1 MRSESAI
8 VELSVGSLVAPV
20 FLQPFLPLAGTFQTG
35 ALAVEHSARG
45 LVQQP
50 LEYIRSGFSPLNRVC
65 VEPGYQQD
73 RPYY

>member
-35 ALAVEHSARG
+35 ALAAEHSARG
-45 LVQQP
+45 SSNNP
-50 LEYIRSGFSPLNRVC
+50 WNKSGQVSRHSIAFA
-65 VEPGYQQD
+65 
-73 RPYY
+73 

>member
-50 LEYIRSGFSPLNRVC
+50 LEAQWDG
-65 VEPGYQQD
+65 
-73 RPYY
+73 